1 MINTSL
7 EGCFD
12 EDRLADVAVRR
23 LCNFS
28 LVLLTS
34 EWIGLLF
41 TTMMNG
47 IIGVL
52 MVGVSTPKTYTILLV
67 SLYELLCY
75 ISVTLKYNMALTL
88 AALPSQLEKILLII
102 PTLFQKR
109 KKIERKGKHPPL
121 TLKSQ

>member
-1 MINTSL
+1 
-7 EGCFD
+7 
-12 EDRLADVAVRR
+12 
-23 LCNFS
+23 
-28 LVLLTS
+28 
-34 EWIGLLF
+34 
-41 TTMMNG
+41 
-47 IIGVL
+47 